1 MGKNPKL
8 TPEDI
13 PDVKAK
19 LEAGIQMK
27 DLADDYDYCDSSALR
42 KAIKGLGYRVT
53 TTLVPLEE

>member
-1 MGKNPKL
+1 MGKKPKL
-8 TPEDI
+8 KTEDL

-19 LEAGIQMK
+19 LEAGIQLK
-27 DLADDYDYCDSSALR
+27 DVADDYDYCDSSALR